1 MWIKL
6 KTAFRHSVTI
16 LWARIVALAGIALLA
31 AQQVLA
37 DPNVN
42 GAVQS
47 LLSPKLVPFYIIAIG
62 IVTEIA
68 RRRTAGKTT
77 TANRG

>member
-1 MWIKL
+1 MWDRL
-6 KTAFRHSVTI
+6 QRAFLHSVTI
-16 LWARIVALAGIALLA
+16 LWARIVALTGILLVA
-31 AQQVLA
+31 AQQMLA
-37 DPNVN
+37 DPNIN

-77 TANRG
+77 ASDRG